1 MYVAMRAFRAN
12 SGAADEVRRRVQEG
26 FVPLL
31 GQIPGL
37 AAQHLMDTGNDTVV
51 LVGVF
56 EEQAGADECSRIAD
70 EWAAQYLVGLIQAPS
85 DAATGPEGAPGTT

>member
-12 SGAADEVRRRVQEG
+12 PGAADEVRRRVQEG

-37 AAQHLMDTGNDTVV
+37 VAQHLMDTANETVV
-51 LVGVF
+51 LVSVF
-56 EEQAGADECSRIAD
+56 SEQAGADECSRIAD

-85 DAATGPEGAPGTT
+85 DAAAGPESAPGTT